1 MTKELSKPSA
11 KVEKSTG
18 IRDLAKHRD
27 NPYALLL
34 TGDKKARREVIYDG
48 NHAVVNL
55 DTGEAQDSLNIARI
69 KWVEPDQFV
78 KVYLAQH
85 NVFFDLGK
93 PAQRCCEYLM
103 TAMGRRE
110 SIGNDCIVLYHEE
123 FKEYFDSRTENGKS
137 KGTSPNSYNLGMRE
151 LADKKLIAKAHRRD
165 HWFINPTIIFNGD
178 RARFTTEFR
187 KKKKS
192 QQEELEAEGQQ
203 RLLD

>member
-1 MTKELSKPSA
+1 MTKSKPKKA
-11 KVEKSTG
+11 GGLEKSTG
-18 IRDLAKHRD
+18 IRELTKHKE
-27 NPYALLL
+27 NPYAPLL
-34 TGDKKARREVIYDG
+34 TGSKKARKEVIYDG
-48 NHAVVNL
+48 SHAVVNL
-55 DTGEAQDSLNIARI
+55 ETHELEDSLNIARI

-93 PAQRCCEYLM
+93 SAQRCCEYLM
-103 TAMGRRE
+103 TAMGKRE

-123 FKEYFDSRTENGKS
+123 FKEYFESRGQS

-151 LADKKLIAKAHRRD
+151 LADKKLIARAHRRD

-187 KKKKS
+187 KKKMS
-192 QQEELEAEGQQ
+192 QHEELEKEGQQ
-203 RLLD
+203 RLID

>member
-1 MTKELSKPSA
+1 MTNSKP
-11 KVEKSTG
+11 KKQGEIEKSTG
-18 IRDLAKHRD
+18 IRDLTKHRE
-27 NPYALLL
+27 NPYAPLL

-48 NHAVVNL
+48 NHAVVNM
-55 DTGEAQDSLNIARI
+55 DTGEAEDSLNIARI
-69 KWVEPDQFV
+69 RWVEPDQFV

-93 PAQRCCEYLM
+93 SAQRCCEYLM
-103 TAMGRRE
+103 TAMGKRE
-110 SIGNDCIVLYHEE
+110 AIGNDCIVLYHEE
-123 FKEYFDSRTENGKS
+123 FKEYFEARGQT

-151 LADKKLIAKAHRRD
+151 LADKKLIARAHRRD

-192 QQEELEAEGQQ
+192 HQELMEDEGQQ

>member
-1 MTKELSKPSA
+1 MTKSKSI
-11 KVEKSTG
+11 KTDKTEKSTG
-18 IRDLAKHRD
+18 IRDLTKHKE
-27 NPYALLL
+27 NPYAALL
-34 TGDKKARREVIYDG
+34 TGDKKARKEVIYDG

-55 DTGEAQDSLNIARI
+55 QTGEAEDTLNIGRI

-93 PAQRCCEYLM
+93 SAQRCCEYLM

-123 FKEYFDSRTENGKS
+123 FKEYFESRGQP
-137 KGTSPNSYNLGMRE
+137 KGTSPNSYNIGMRE

-187 KKKKS
+187 KKKKT
-192 QQEELEAEGQQ
+192 QQEQLEEEGQQ

>member
-1 MTKELSKPSA
+1 MTNELEKHKP
-11 KVEKSTG
+11 KIEKSTG
-18 IRDLAKHRD
+18 IRDLTKHRE
-27 NPYALLL
+27 NPYAPLL

-48 NHAVVNL
+48 SHAVVNT
-55 DTGEAQDSLNIARI
+55 DTGELEDSLNIARI

-93 PAQRCCEYLM
+93 SAQRCCEYLM

-123 FKEYFDSRTENGKS
+123 FKEYFDSRGQT

-151 LADKKLIAKAHRRD
+151 LADKRLIAKAHRRD

-187 KKKKS
+187 KKKKT
-192 QQEELEAEGQQ
+192 QHELMEEEGQQ